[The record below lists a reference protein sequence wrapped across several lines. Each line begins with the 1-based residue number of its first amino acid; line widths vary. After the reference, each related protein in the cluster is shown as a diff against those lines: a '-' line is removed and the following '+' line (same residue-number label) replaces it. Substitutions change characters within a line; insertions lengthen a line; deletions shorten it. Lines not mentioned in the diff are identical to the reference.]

1 MVIVNNILIMIKK
14 DTIEILQAYTRS
26 RYIRIRKFVKKLL
39 SAASSLRPSQKGMLY
54 TSSAKQNLE

>member
-1 MVIVNNILIMIKK
+1 MIKK